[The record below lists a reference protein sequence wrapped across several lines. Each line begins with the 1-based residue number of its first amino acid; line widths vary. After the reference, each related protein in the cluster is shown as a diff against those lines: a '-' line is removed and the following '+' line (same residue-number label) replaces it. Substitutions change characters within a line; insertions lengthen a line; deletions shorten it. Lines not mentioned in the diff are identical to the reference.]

1 MDNMVPY
8 YVVMCLLHAYNKR
21 ENTYFLKVRFG
32 LEFVYSVLFT
42 LPKIPWT
49 VYVIKDDNFKI
60 CSVLFF

>member
-1 MDNMVPY
+1 MCMDNMVPY

-42 LPKIPWT
+42 LPKIP
-49 VYVIKDDNFKI
+49 
-60 CSVLFF
+60 